1 LREHRDAARILEPG
15 TRTSCNKE
23 CKSSEIA
30 RRERGERSARRWE
43 DREALVD
50 REALADQAA
59 DLAGPEDL

>member
-1 LREHRDAARILEPG
+1 LREHRDAARILEAG

-30 RRERGERSARRWE
+30 RRERGERSARRW
-43 DREALVD
+43 VD
-50 REALADQAA
+50 REALADQEALAEA